1 MIRIERN
8 VYTRT
13 KRDRDPYLR
22 ETRKRGRLE
31 RVGTPH
37 FDFKFPEYS
46 IVPSGKGNDIT
57 ILLTISFAPG
67 GVEDK
72 DVSPSGGT
80 SRSNTKQ

>member
-1 MIRIERN
+1 MC
-8 VYTRT
+8 T
-13 KRDRDPYLR
+13 LGQS
-22 ETRKRGRLE
+22 ETETHTFARRVKGRLE